1 MHILSERRLLAG
13 AVVTFNLFLRFIK
26 KGFKIFDKTTPLK
39 QRMNLYSKQF
49 SIFAIAVAFTTSVEA
64 QFTKANND
72 PDADFKQAKALYQDN
87 QFSLAYPLF
96 KTLYTE
102 DKLNSS
108 IPVSVQEEAK
118 YYAIVCALEMKDET
132 AEKRAADFI
141 AYEHNEPR
149 AQMMSYHLGEY
160 YYGKQRFTDAIKY
173 YEKTSTDNLSN
184 TEISNMKFHQGY
196 AYFTLKQF
204 NDAEPLLDAIR
215 QISTDPNYVDANY
228 YYGFIAFS
236 KKRYDQA
243 LAAFKVTDGKEKYK
257 GIVPYYIT
265 EIYYFKGQKDQA
277 LEYAEK
283 ALKSGNQYYDLQIKQ
298 IVGHIY
304 FEKRNFAKALPYLE
318 QYVSKTPKVSREDL
332 YELSYCYYNA
342 KQYKKAVDGFKEI
355 GGKQD
360 SLAQN
365 AMYLLADSYLQIG
378 QKPSARSAF
387 LFCALNSSN
396 LTQKEISKFNYGKL
410 SYELGYTDV
419 ALNELKDFVA
429 TYPKSEYNAEA
440 KDLLVSVLANTNNY
454 KEALDLVNGMKT
466 RTETVKKVYPKI
478 LYGRAVEL
486 VNDQQLAQADNLLN
500 AVFASEYNKEQIQYT
515 NFWKGE
521 IAFRTNQYD
530 SAVYYLNEYMRNPVN
545 YGEVNAT
552 NARYTLG
559 YSAMRQEDYSNAL
572 KYFEQ
577 ITTGLST
584 TPSPLEQDVYAR
596 IADCYFMKKNYSKA
610 AQMYDN
616 ILAKNLK
623 GADYAL
629 YQKAIIAGAS
639 GQYAQ
644 KVSILQSIPNRF
656 PSSLLSPDA
665 NMEIANT
672 YLATEK
678 YDAAIPPL
686 NDILKNKN
694 AESLKP
700 QAYLK
705 LGIAYYNQQNNNEA
719 LKNFQKLISGY
730 PNSEESNDAVDYVR
744 NIFVDNQRPAE
755 FVNFM
760 KQNGKDVSYSEQDSL
775 TYVSANNVYENKSY
789 DRALEGFSNYLRQF
803 PDGQYALE
811 ANYKVA
817 GIYNDRKDFKN
828 ALNYYNTVAAKA
840 PNKYAEA
847 SVLQAARI
855 TYFEFKDYAKAAQY
869 FQQLKDIAVS
879 SENKLESMRGLLR
892 CQYKLSEFAQAVPNA
907 QELLQQKG
915 VATDDK
921 MMANMIIAKSYQ
933 NNNQLFEATA
943 AYKEVISLGKS
954 EYAAEAR
961 YRVAEILLLQNK
973 YSEAE
978 KASFDVINKAGSYD
992 YWITKSYI
1000 LLGDIYFKQQ
1010 DYFNAE
1016 ATLKSVIENAAIPE
1030 LQTEAQKKLD
1040 AVVAEKNSKSKVE
1053 EG

>member
-1 MHILSERRLLAG
+1 MF
-13 AVVTFNLFLRFIK
+13 AV
-26 KGFKIFDKTTPLK
+26 
-39 QRMNLYSKQF
+39 
-49 SIFAIAVAFTTSVEA
+49 AVAFSVSANA

-72 PDADFKQAKALYQDN
+72 PDADFKQAKELYQNN

-96 KTLYTE
+96 KTLYNSE
-102 DKLNSS
+102 KINSS

-118 YYAIVCALEMKDET
+118 YYSIVCGLEMKDET
-132 AEKRAADFI
+132 AETKAIEFI
-141 AYEHNEPR
+141 EIDHNEPR
-149 AQMMSYHLGEY
+149 VEMMSYHLGEY
-160 YYGKQRFTDAIKY
+160 YYEKKNFTEATKY
-173 YEKTSTDNLSN
+173 YERTSTDNLSN

-196 AYFTLKQF
+196 AYFTLNRF
-204 NDAEPLLDAIR
+204 TDAEPLFDAIR
-215 QISTDPNYVDANY
+215 QIPNDPNYVDANY
-228 YYGFIAFS
+228 YYGFIEFS
-236 KKRYDQA
+236 KKRYDAA
-243 LAAFKVTDGKEKYK
+243 LASFKITEGKDQYK

-277 LEYAEK
+277 LDYAEK
-283 ALKSGNQYYDLQIKQ
+283 ALQKGGQFYDLQMRQ
-298 IVGHIY
+298 IIGHIY
-304 FEKRNFAKALPYLE
+304 FEKKNFAKALPYLE
-318 QYVSKTPKVSREDL
+318 QYITKTQKVSREDL
-332 YELSYCYYNA
+332 YELSYCYYQA

-419 ALNELKDFVA
+419 ALTELKEFV
-429 TYPKSEYNAEA
+429 TKYPQSEYNAEA

-454 KEALDLVNGMKT
+454 KEALDLVNSLKT
-466 RTETVKKVYPKI
+466 KTETVKKVYPKI

-486 VNDQQLAQADNLLN
+486 VNDQQIEQANNLLD
-500 AVFASEYNKEQIQYT
+500 ALFASEYNTDLLPYA

-530 SAVYYLNEYMRNPVN
+530 SAVYYLNDYMSHPVN

-552 NARYTLG
+552 NARYSLG
-559 YSAMRQEDYSNAL
+559 YSAMRQEDYTNAL
-572 KYFEQ
+572 KYFEG
-577 ITTGLST
+577 ITTGLSASPT
-584 TPSPLEQDVYAR
+584 PLELDVYAR
-596 IADCYFMKKNYSKA
+596 IADCYFMKKNYAKA
-610 AQMYDN
+610 MQMYDN
-616 ILAKNLK
+616 ILSKNLK

-629 YQKAIIAGAS
+629 YQKAIITGAS

-644 KVSILQSIPNRF
+644 KVSILQSIPMRF
-656 PSSLLSPDA
+656 PSSTLAPDA
-665 NMEIANT
+665 NMEVANT

-744 NIFVDNQRPAE
+744 NIFVDNQRPAD
-755 FVNFM
+755 FVTFM

-775 TYVSANNVYENKSY
+775 TYISANNVYENKNY
-789 DRALEGFSNYLRQF
+789 DNALTGFTNYLKQF
-803 PDGQYALE
+803 PDGQYAID

-828 ALNYYNTVAAKA
+828 AVIYYDAVGAKA
-840 PNKYAEA
+840 PNKYAEV

-855 TYFEFKDYAKAAQY
+855 TYFELKDYQKAEAY
-869 FQQLKDIAVS
+869 FQQLKEIAVS
-879 SENKLESMRGLLR
+879 DENKLESMRGLLR
-892 CQYKLSEFAQAVPNA
+892 CQYKLSQFNDAVSNA
-907 QELLQQKG
+907 QDLLQQRG

-921 MMANMIIAKSYQ
+921 MMANMVIAKNFQ
-933 NNNQLFEATA
+933 NNNQLFEAA
-943 AYKEVISLGKS
+943 DAYKNVVALGKS

-961 YRVAEILLLQNK
+961 YHLAEILFLQNK
-973 YSEAE
+973 LPETE
-978 KASFDVINKAGSYD
+978 KAAFDVINKAGSYN
-992 YWITKSYI
+992 YWITKAYI
-1000 LLGDIYFKQQ
+1000 LLGDVYFKEE

-1016 ATLKSVIENAAIPE
+1016 ATLKSVVENANIPE

-1040 AVVAEKNSKSKVE
+1040 AVLEAKNSKSKIE
-1053 EG
+1053 QG